1 MKITAPNILSTVSS
15 GALLAQLGR
24 TVVLAVSLTLA
35 ACATTSQPGA
45 HKAPRAADQAHPAQ
59 FYTDEDPV
67 ANVAYWGSIVETNP
81 KDAVA
86 GLHYGRNLR
95 YVGQADT
102 ATKAL
107 AQALTANP
115 DNAELLAE
123 YGKALSGIGRV
134 NEGLDYLSKAAA
146 LRPKDWTIVTAQGV
160 AYDQLDDRA
169 QAIVYYERA
178 LQLSPNNPS
187 ILNNLALSQ
196 AQQGNLDEAERLLRQ
211 AVSQPQ
217 ASPRARL
224 NLALVLGLK
233 GQFDEARKYAAL
245 DLPPVKVEENLD
257 LIRSMQND
265 PAPWDALKALEP

>member
-1 MKITAPNILSTVSS
+1 MKITAANILSTVSRP
-15 GALLAQLGR
+15 ALFLAIGR
-24 TVVLAVSLTLA
+24 RAVIAGGLMLA
-35 ACATTSQPGA
+35 ACNTTSDPGA
-45 HKAPRAADQAHPAQ
+45 ISGSHKTPQAHHEQ
-59 FYTDEDPV
+59 FYTDDDPI
-67 ANVAYWGSIVETNP
+67 ANVAYWGSVFESNP
-81 KDAVA
+81 KDAEA
-86 GLHYGRNLR
+86 GLYYGRNLR
-95 YVGQADT
+95 YVGKADS
-102 ATKAL
+102 AAKAL
-107 AQALTANP
+107 AQALTVNP
-115 DNAELLAE
+115 DDAQLMAE
-123 YGKALSGIGRV
+123 YGKALSGIGRTQ
-134 NEGLDYLSKAAA
+134 EGLDYLAKAAV
-146 LRPKDWTIVTAQGV
+146 LRPKDWTILSAQGV
-160 AYDQLDDRA
+160 AYDQLDDRP

-178 LQLSPNNPS
+178 LELSPNNPS

-265 PAPWDALKALEP
+265 PSPWDALKELEP